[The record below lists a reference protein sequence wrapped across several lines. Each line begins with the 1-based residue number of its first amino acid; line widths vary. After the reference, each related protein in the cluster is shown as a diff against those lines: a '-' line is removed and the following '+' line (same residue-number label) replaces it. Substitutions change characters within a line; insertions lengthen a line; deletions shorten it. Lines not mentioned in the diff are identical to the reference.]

1 MKLKKY
7 SIIIFSVIIVLLA
20 FFSLIKVNIIN
31 TKSLSPVGNT
41 DDNKKIVNT
50 EFGEDFNNFIQ
61 DNADVKI
68 YNKENGDYLLNI
80 NDNNLRIKKESELV
94 NFIKDKFYKV
104 TDNLKSVIINMQN
117 LIQKLIS

>member
-7 SIIIFSVIIVLLA
+7 SIIVFSIVIVLLS
-20 FFSLIKVNIIN
+20 FFSLIKINIIN

-68 YNKENGDYLLNI
+68 YNQEDGDYLLNI

-94 NFIKDKFYKV
+94 NSIKDKFYKV
-104 TDNLKSVIINMQN
+104 TDSVKSVIINIEN

>member
-7 SIIIFSVIIVLLA
+7 SIIIFSVVIVLLA

-104 TDNLKSVIINMQN
+104 TDNLKSVIINIQN

>member
-7 SIIIFSVIIVLLA
+7 SIIIFSVVIVLLA

-104 TDNLKSVIINMQN
+104 TDSLKSVIINIQN